1 MNLAAS
7 LERLRKDAADAA
19 LVRDLVPP
27 ARRELYDK
35 VRQHISKLAD
45 EVEQAMKHAST
56 GSTGP
61 RHQL

>member
-27 ARRELYDK
+27 ARRDLYDK
-35 VRQHISKLAD
+35 VRQHIIGLAD
-45 EVEQAMKHAST
+45 EVERAMKQTST
-56 GSTGP
+56 K
-61 RHQL
+61 